1 LGVGFRGLGFGI
13 KGFGLQVSGFGL
25 RVHTNPA
32 QTTGMRGRGETGV
45 GAHKKRPNP
54 LEPP

>member
-1 LGVGFRGLGFGI
+1 MGVGFRGLGFGI

-32 QTTGMRGRGETGV
+32 QTTEMRGRGETGV
-45 GAHKKRPNP
+45 GARKKRPNP